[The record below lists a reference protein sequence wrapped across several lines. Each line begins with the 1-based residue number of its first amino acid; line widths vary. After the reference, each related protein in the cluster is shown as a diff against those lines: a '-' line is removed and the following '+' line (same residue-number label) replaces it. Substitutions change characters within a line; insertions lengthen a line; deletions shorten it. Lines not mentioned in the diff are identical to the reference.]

1 MSEVF
6 DKPVRD
12 IMTRPV
18 VTVLSSEPVVTAVR
32 KMVSHDIGAV
42 IVVSGEVPVGIIT
55 ERDVLKR
62 VILERRDPQNTSC
75 QEIMSKPLITVR
87 PETPLGEALS
97 VMKRSGIRRLPVV
110 EQGKLIGIVTEKDII
125 REIL

>member
-6 DKPVRD
+6 DKPVRE
-12 IMTRPV
+12 IMTKPV
-18 VTVLSSEPVVTAVR
+18 ITVPSSEPVITAV
-32 KMVSHDIGAV
+32 KEMVNHDIGAV
-42 IVVSGEVPVGIIT
+42 VVVSNEIPVGIIT

-62 VILERRDPQNTSC
+62 VVLERRDPQTTPC
-75 QEIMSKPLITVR
+75 QEVMSKPLITVR

-97 VMKRSGIRRLPVV
+97 VMKKNGIRRLPVV

-125 REIL
+125 RKIL